1 MAKAKTR
8 TKTKAGTLTCSFC
21 GKTQHE
27 VQKLVSGPAVFIC
40 DACVGL
46 CNKIIA
52 QAGPGPGAMPPADWP
67 ASLSTEKLLT
77 LLKAQDANVESARA
91 RLQVSIDLLRKREVS
106 WAEIG
111 EALGV
116 SRQAAW
122 ERFS

>member
-1 MAKAKTR
+1 MAKAKP
-8 TKTKAGTLTCSFC
+8 KSKATVLTCSFC

-40 DACVGL
+40 DECVGL
-46 CNKIIA
+46 CNKIIV
-52 QAGPGPGAMPPADWP
+52 QAGPGPGAMPPVDWLT
-67 ASLSTEKLLT
+67 SLATDKLLV
-77 LLKAQDANVESARA
+77 LLKAQDANVESART
-91 RLQVSIDLLRKREVS
+91 RLQASIDLLRKREIS

>member
-1 MAKAKTR
+1 MAKAKR
-8 TKTKAGTLTCSFC
+8 KSKATVLTCSFC

-27 VQKLVSGPAVFIC
+27 VQKLVSGPAVLIC

-52 QAGPGPGAMPPADWP
+52 QAGPGPGEMPKGDWL
-67 ASLSTEKLLT
+67 ASLSSDRLLA
-77 LLKAQDANVESARA
+77 LLKAQDANVESSRA
-91 RLQVSIDLLRKREVS
+91 RLQDSIDLLRRREVS

-111 EALGV
+111 DALGV

>member
-1 MAKAKTR
+1 MVKAKT
-8 TKTKAGTLTCSFC
+8 KSKAAVLTCSFC

-52 QAGPGPGAMPPADWP
+52 DAGPGPGAVPPTDWL
-67 ASLSTEKLLT
+67 ASLSTEKLLV
-77 LLKAQDANVESARA
+77 LLKAQDANVESART
-91 RLQVSIDLLRKREVS
+91 RLQASIDLLREREVS

-111 EALGV
+111 DALGV